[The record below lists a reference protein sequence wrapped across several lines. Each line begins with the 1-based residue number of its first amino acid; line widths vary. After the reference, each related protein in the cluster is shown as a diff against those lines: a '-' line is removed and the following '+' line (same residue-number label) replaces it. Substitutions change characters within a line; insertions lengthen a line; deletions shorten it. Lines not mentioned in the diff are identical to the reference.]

1 MSANRG
7 ILRGAKREGFL
18 HARTIS
24 MNRHFLLLLLG
35 ITQLASA
42 QDQYTFSENGVRRA
56 YRLAGPSTAAGE
68 IRFYDESALPTEE
81 RLQSMPPAERKA
93 RLRKAERL
101 LTAKILVRNGQRS
114 DKPAVSPL
122 REENSPLDGWTLQT
136 YADPAAAL
144 KAIQWM
150 TQQGWQFMPVFARQQ
165 ASKQATAFSVPR
177 QREVNDP
184 LFAKQWHLKDA
195 AAGAEAGG
203 INLGAAWDYV
213 TGKGINV
220 VVVDDGLEIGHA
232 DLKENSYPLDSG
244 YHRNFNEGAESD
256 PNPTAAKDSHGTSC
270 GGIVAARGFNSEG
283 LSGVAPEAKLMG
295 IRLIAGP
302 ATDEAEGLAF
312 GWQPEGMTT
321 HVSSNSW
328 GPDDDGIDGG
338 RPGVLAA
345 AGMAKA
351 AGKNR
356 DGLGTVIVVSAGNGR
371 AKGDN
376 SSYDAYSGSRFAIAV
391 GAVAQT
397 GHASSYSEQ
406 GMNVAVSAFGGEF
419 SPPEVIWTTNNSGPE
434 AHGLLRERQER
445 SQAPVNYTDSF
456 NGTSAA
462 APQVSGTVALMLE
475 RNPKLSYRDVK
486 EILLSTA
493 RRTGLKE
500 GDEFV
505 KNGAGFHFSHSFG
518 AGVINA
524 AKALEAVD
532 SWKSL
537 GPLVEAASQQP
548 ALDIAI
554 PDGEGSSEAVKF
566 DLANSDLRVE
576 HVEFTVTVTHPL
588 RGDLSFVLVSPSGM
602 RSIAE
607 RRPKDDTAD
616 FTSYT
621 FTSVRHWGEASSGTW
636 ELRAADAAAN
646 GAKGVMKSASLKL
659 YGTARP

>member
-1 MSANRG
+1 MLGTENAD
-7 ILRGAKREGFL
+7 LL
-18 HARTIS
+18 HARSIK
-24 MNRHFLLLLLG
+24 MIHNFLLLLLA
-35 ITQLASA
+35 TATLASA
-42 QDQYTFSENGVRRA
+42 QDRYNFSDRGVRRS
-56 YRLAGPSTAAGE
+56 YRSADAAGAGE

-81 RLQSMPPAERKA
+81 RLQSMTPVERKS
-93 RLRKAERL
+93 RLKKAERL
-101 LTAKILVRNGQRS
+101 LTSKVLVLNGQKATKQTVTPVHEETS
-114 DKPAVSPL
+114 AV
-122 REENSPLDGWTLQT
+122 EGWTLQT
-136 YADPAAAL
+136 YADAATAL
-144 KAIQWM
+144 RAIQWM
-150 TQQGWQFMPVFARQQ
+150 AGQGWQFMPVFARQQ
-165 ASKQATAFSVPR
+165 ASKQATTFSVPR

-195 AAGAEAGG
+195 VEGADTGG

-220 VVVDDGLEIGHA
+220 VVVDDGLEIGHV
-232 DLKENSYPLDSG
+232 DLKENSYPLESG
-244 YHRNFNEGAESD
+244 YHRNFNEGAEGD
-256 PNPTAAKDSHGTSC
+256 PNPTTAKASHGTSC

-312 GWQPEGMTT
+312 GWQPEGTTT

-328 GPDDDGIDGG
+328 GPDDDGIEGG
-338 RPGVLAA
+338 RQGVLAA

-351 AGKNR
+351 TSKNR

-376 SSYDAYSGSRFAIAV
+376 ASYDAYSGSRFAIAV
-391 GAVAQT
+391 GAVART
-397 GHASSYSEQ
+397 GQPSSYSEQ
-406 GMNVAVSAFGGEF
+406 GMGVAVSALGGEF
-419 SPPEVIWTTNNSGPE
+419 SPPEVIWTTNNSGAE
-434 AHGLLRERQER
+434 ANALLRESQGD

-475 RNPKLSYRDVK
+475 RNPKLNYRDVK
-486 EILLSTA
+486 EILMSTA

-505 KNGAGFHFSHSFG
+505 KNGAGLLFSHSFG
-518 AGVINA
+518 TGVINA

-532 SWKSL
+532 GWKSL
-537 GPLVEAASQQP
+537 GPLVDVASQQ
-548 ALDIAI
+548 ATLDVAI
-554 PDGEGSSEAVKF
+554 PDGEGLSDAVKF
-566 DLANSDLRVE
+566 DFAGSNLRVE
-576 HVEFTVTVTHPL
+576 HVEFTVTVAHPL
-588 RGDLSFVLVSPSGM
+588 RGDLGFILVSPSGM

-621 FTSVRHWGEASSGTW
+621 FTSVRHWGENSSGTW
-636 ELRAADAAAN
+636 ELRAGDLVAN
-646 GAKGVMKSASLKL
+646 GSKGVLKSASMKL
-659 YGTARP
+659 YGTVR